1 MDNLLVHDPIVSD
14 QLKLIFSVSAVTET
28 HDNDQDQLSGVVVDD
43 GKTATLFFPG
53 KKVTFTIPKQYRSK
67 HVSYQQIIGRA
78 QQIIDKQQ
86 LAR

>member
-1 MDNLLVHDPIVSD
+1 MHDAEVSR
-14 QLKLIFSVSAVTET
+14 QLQLIFQRSAVTET
-28 HDNDQDQLSGVVVDD
+28 HDNDQDQLSGVVDD
-43 GKTATLFFPG
+43 GKTATLFFPD

>member
-14 QLKLIFSVSAVTET
+14 QLQLIFSVSAVTET
-28 HDNDQDQLSGVVVDD
+28 HDNDQDQLSGVVDD
-43 GKTATLFFPG
+43 GKTATLFFPD

-86 LAR
+86 LDR